1 MFKVKVAAISAV
13 VISGFMWQADAAT
26 WRLNPD
32 ESAKADFTSIAAAMD
47 DERVQ
52 PGDELLL
59 DPGYY
64 AENDLILA
72 KENIT
77 ITGSGYFFS
86 ENYDW
91 PDARTTE
98 INRIRLSNGSKI
110 QGCYISGRVGIVN
123 SSIVSRCYVKSI
135 DSGTVLYGSYT
146 DVTIEGC
153 YVCNAIT
160 NFQLS
165 NSVIRNNII
174 IGSIWVS
181 GGLPHTNIV
190 VEYNTVINNPDN
202 SIVTK
207 YCLTPSIT
215 ASQIRNNIFINRREE
230 EDGYTALNPEE
241 NEKYGYYSDYYNN
254 VLSIA
259 PENANASYP
268 NNYYVGATVEN
279 TFVDELIAD
288 RYFLRDD
295 SPAKGKASDGGDC
308 GAFGGPTPYVLSGI
322 PQYTPHITQAV
333 IPSKPTGGALKVQ
346 LKIAVQDE

>member
-13 VISGFMWQADAAT
+13 VISGFMWQTDAAT

-32 ESAKADFTSIAAAMD
+32 ESAKADFTSIKAAMD

-64 AENDLILA
+64 GSSTLT

-77 ITGSGYFFS
+77 VTGSGYFMS
-86 ENYDW
+86 ENFNW
-91 PDARTTE
+91 PDAAQAYVSYLKMAEGCTVQGVQLTE
-98 INRIRLSNGSKI
+98 INVVSNST
-110 QGCYISGRVGIVN
+110 
-123 SSIVSRCYVKSI
+123 VSRCSVWRICGVSQ
-135 DSGTVLYGSYT
+135 YT
-146 DVTIEGC
+146 RYYNVTIEGN
-153 YVCNAIT
+153 YLREAIRDIV
-160 NFQLS
+160 LS
-165 NSVIRNNII
+165 NSTIRNNII
-174 IGSIWVS
+174 VSGSIWTS
-181 GGLPHTNIV
+181 SSYYSFNCV
-190 VEYNTVINNPDN
+190 VEYNTIKADKGYGLCIY
-202 SIVTK
+202 SF
-207 YCLTPSIT
+207 SD
-215 ASQIRNNIFINRREE
+215 SQIRNNILIGAEESDRE
-230 EDGYTALNPEE
+230 PVIMVS
-241 NEKYGYYSDYYNN
+241 SDRNVYYNN